1 MGKILHF
8 DRETAKKCL
17 PLGKFRQ
24 EFGTGAEN
32 DSLRLPWGQMEGAG
46 EKEREKSLKIL
57 YFLLYRGGKL
67 WYSIWA

>member
-24 EFGTGAEN
+24 EFGTGAKN
-32 DSLRLPWGQMEGAG
+32 DSLRLPWGKWRER
-46 EKEREKSLKIL
+46 EKKEWEKSLKIL